1 MNEYS
6 TASVPKPLAEDI
18 KRLIKET
25 GYWPSFSAFV
35 RAACLAKLHNERVRW
50 RAFKEEGEG

>member
-1 MNEYS
+1 MTEYS

-35 RAACLAKLHNERVRW
+35 RAACLAKLHTERAR
-50 RAFKEEGEG
+50 RLILKEEAEG